1 MIKSGEMPGSYFC
14 VSKPARSRR
23 TAPLSAGM
31 AVLALLLGLCAA
43 ASAQSHRKPERKPEL
58 RPQPATQPPPPT
70 QPQPSVTPQLPAPP
84 PPCLD
89 VISGPSQ
96 FRTSLPRISW
106 GEVKSLK
113 SIKTDLKKAGELG
126 GVPVE
131 PKVEVYSDQ
140 DICPM
145 TNAQKFNLFLR
156 DAYSP
161 LTVVS
166 AGFNAAI
173 SQAEEG
179 RSGYGQGWDAYGNRV
194 GAEIAGTEVSGLL
207 QTAVIPSLAHE
218 DPRFFRRGHGPIPVR
233 FWYAA
238 TRIVVARKDS
248 GGHSFNYAEILGV
261 MLSAAASNA
270 WAPDSSR
277 TFSRTFTS
285 AGVGIGSDAGWDV
298 VKEFAPDIWR
308 RLTHQ
313 PKKPPPPPTP
323 PAQSSIPLR
332 NPADPPPSP
341 APAKSQPAEQP

>member
-1 MIKSGEMPGSYFC
+1 MIKSEEMPRSYFC
-14 VSKPARSRR
+14 LSTPATSRR
-23 TAPLSAGM
+23 LAPVRTG
-31 AVLALLLGLCAA
+31 VLAFALLVGFCAA
-43 ASAQSHRKPERKPEL
+43 AWAQARRQPEL
-58 RPQPATQPPPPT
+58 QPQPATEPPPPT
-70 QPQPSVTPQLPAPP
+70 QPQPSVEPRLPAPP

-89 VISGPSQ
+89 VISAPSR

-106 GEVKSLK
+106 GQVKSLK
-113 SIKTDLKKAGELG
+113 SIKTDLEKAGELG
-126 GVPVE
+126 GVPVVS
-131 PKVEVYSDQ
+131 KVEVYSDQ
-140 DICPM
+140 DVCPL
-145 TNAQKFNLFLR
+145 TSAKKFDLFLR

-161 LTVVS
+161 LIVLS

-173 SQAEEG
+173 SQAQEG
-179 RSGYGQGWDAYGNRV
+179 RSGYGQGWDAYGSRF
-194 GAEIAGTEVSGLL
+194 GAEVAGTEVSGLL

-218 DPRFFRRGHGPIPVR
+218 DPRFFRAGHGPIPAR

-238 TRIVVARKDS
+238 TRVAVARKDS
-248 GGHSFNYAEILGV
+248 GGHRFNYSEILGV

-270 WAPDSSR
+270 WAPDTSR
-277 TFSRTFTS
+277 TFNRTFTS

-323 PAQSSIPLR
+323 PPQTSIPLR

-341 APAKSQPAEQP
+341 APVPGQSAEKP